1 LAGRKSGSSDFAP
14 KRWRILTGC
23 NIADRMLDGAML
35 EEFCLGGTCSR
46 VSRSEAPSS
55 GGSWFEDFSFR
66 GSIPERFSS
75 DEPIPCNVA
84 SCLDNARQ
92 DDDICCML
100 RV

>member
-35 EEFCLGGTCSR
+35 EEFCLGGICSR

-55 GGSWFEDFSFR
+55 GGSWFE
-66 GSIPERFSS
+66 GFSS
-75 DEPIPCNVA
+75 DEPISCNVA
-84 SCLDNARQ
+84 SCLDNDRQ
-92 DDDICCML
+92 DNDICCML